1 MTKFTHKE
9 YVETMID
16 MAEAELQNM
25 KTKMKDIYKIMP
37 ESVEVERL
45 WIRLSDEFKAS
56 LRPVVTELVL
66 NKGIPRKQ
74 RVNDKN
80 KPSLSEGSD
89 RDIEKTS
96 GNNKI
101 TFSEYCKQYRKK
113 VRDENPTY
121 DSKQITKCLS
131 EMWKNKE

>member
-1 MTKFTHKE
+1 
-9 YVETMID
+9 MID

-25 KTKMKDIYKIMP
+25 KTKMKDIYKIIP

-45 WIRLSDEFKAS
+45 WIRLSEEFKAS

-80 KPSLSEGSD
+80 KHSLSEGNVVSEGKGD
-89 RDIEKTS
+89 GDVEKTN
-96 GNNKI
+96 GKDKI
-101 TFSEYCKQYRKK
+101 TFSDYCKQYRKK
-113 VRDENPTY
+113 VREENPSY